1 MRLTWMVSGIL
12 LPLML
17 CAPPVAAQT
26 APGQSND
33 ASPRTGPI
41 VHGKRLQPGREGLP
55 TPPAQSP
62 DSVQELT
69 PQQKQ
74 EADELYSKALQQSA
88 PGNEATSR
96 RAPPTGNPR

>member
-1 MRLTWMVSGIL
+1 MRLTWMGSGIL

-17 CAPPVAAQT
+17 CAPSVAAQT
-26 APGQSND
+26 ASGQSND
-33 ASPRTGPI
+33 ESPRTGPI
-41 VHGKRLQPGREGLP
+41 VHGKHLQPGQQGLP

-74 EADELYSKALQQSA
+74 EADELYSKAIRQSA
-88 PGNEATSR
+88 PDEATSKG
-96 RAPPTGNPR
+96 ASPTRNPR